1 MALNSIPKTRSAMRL
16 NMQATAIICA
26 KESVKTAGLTDRVP
40 WWSFTKTALAIATL
54 RLAEDGLL
62 ELDNKLPGEAFNTR
76 QLLRHEAGLADYGEI
91 ARYHADVAAGKRP
104 WQVDRLLEAV
114 DIRQLR
120 YEPGAGWAYSNIGYL
135 MVAQLIERTTGL
147 KLASALQSLVFEP
160 AGLESA
166 RLAIRPDDLA
176 DVQMA
181 DAIGYHPGWVYH
193 GLVVGSVKDAARLLW
208 ALAYGGLLNPA
219 SLAMMKE
226 RRALP
231 EYRSN
236 VHPDPAYGLG
246 LMLTANDPDAHPLGH
261 GGAGPGSKIAVY
273 ARAHR
278 VAAVWASWPSE
289 IDPDVRV
296 LEMLAD

>member
-1 MALNSIPKTRSAMRL
+1 MK
-16 NMQATAIICA
+16 ATAIIYA
-26 KESVKTAGLTDRVP
+26 DGAVTTAGLTDRVP

-54 RLAEDGLL
+54 RLVEDGLL
-62 ELDNKLPGEAFNTR
+62 ELDDNLPGEAFNAR
-76 QLLRHEAGLADYGEI
+76 QLLRHEAGLPDYGGI
-91 ARYHADVAAGKRP
+91 ARYHSDVAAGRRP
-104 WQVDRLLEAV
+104 WPVDRLLEAV
-114 DIRQLR
+114 DIRRLR
-120 YEPGAGWAYSNIGYL
+120 YDPGAGWAYSNIGYL
-135 MVAQLIERTTGL
+135 RITQLIERTTGL
-147 KLASALQSLVFEP
+147 KLAPALRSLVFEP
-160 AGLESA
+160 AQLESA
-166 RLAIRPDDLA
+166 RLAIGPDDLV

-181 DAIGYHPGWVYH
+181 DANDYHPGWVYH

-208 ALAYGGLLNPA
+208 ALAYGGLLKPA
-219 SLAMMKE
+219 SFAMMKE

-231 EYRSN
+231 EYRSD

-278 VAAVWASWPSE
+278 VAAVWASSPSE
-289 IDPDVRV
+289 IDPDIRV

>member
-1 MALNSIPKTRSAMRL
+1 MGQ
-16 NMQATAIICA
+16 NMQATAIIYA
-26 KESVKTAGLTDRVP
+26 DGAETTAGLTDLVP

-54 RLAEDGLL
+54 RLVEDGLL
-62 ELDNKLPGEAFNTR
+62 ALDEKVPGEGFNAR
-76 QLLRHEAGLADYGEI
+76 QLLRHEAGLPDYGGI
-91 ARYHADVAAGKRP
+91 PRYHADVAAGKPP
-104 WQVDRLLEAV
+104 WPVDRLLEAV
-114 DIRQLR
+114 DIGRLR
-120 YEPGAGWAYSNIGYL
+120 YEPGTGWAYSNIGYL
-135 MVAQLIERTTGL
+135 RITQLIERTTGL
-147 KLASALQSLVFEP
+147 KLASALQSLVFER
-160 AGLESA
+160 AQLEGA
-166 RLAIRPDDLA
+166 RLAVGPDDLA

-181 DAIGYHPGWVYH
+181 DANGYHPGWVYH

-219 SLAMMKE
+219 SLAVMKE

-231 EYRSN
+231 EYRSH

-278 VAAVWASWPSE
+278 VAAVWASSLSK

-296 LEMLAD
+296 MEMLAD

>member
-1 MALNSIPKTRSAMRL
+1 
-16 NMQATAIICA
+16 MQATAIICA

>member
-1 MALNSIPKTRSAMRL
+1 MAFNGHSKTRSVMRL
-16 NMQATAIICA
+16 KMQATAIIYA
-26 KESVKTAGLTDRVP
+26 DGAVTTAGLTDRVP

-54 RLAEDGLL
+54 RLVEDGLL
-62 ELDNKLPGEAFNTR
+62 ELDDKLPGEAFNAR
-76 QLLRHEAGLADYGEI
+76 QLLRHEAGLPDYGGI
-91 ARYHADVAAGKRP
+91 ARYHSDVAAGKRP
-104 WQVDRLLEAV
+104 WPVDRLLEAV
-114 DIRQLR
+114 DVKRLR
-120 YEPGAGWAYSNIGYL
+120 YDPGAGWAYSNIGYFRIT
-135 MVAQLIERTTGL
+135 QLIERTTGL
-147 KLASALQSLVFEP
+147 KLASALRSLVFEP
-160 AGLESA
+160 AQLESA
-166 RLAIRPDDLA
+166 RLAIGPDDLA

-181 DAIGYHPGWVYH
+181 EAHGYHPGWVYH

-208 ALAYGGLLNPA
+208 ALAYGGLLKPA
-219 SLAMMKE
+219 SLVMMKE

-231 EYRSN
+231 EYRSD

-273 ARAHR
+273 AQENR
-278 VAAVWASWPSE
+278 VAAIWASSPSK